1 MTQSNGSP
9 FTRRGLIASAT
20 VGASIAAV
28 GGMQAMAQTRK
39 TFVLV
44 HGAWHGGWCWRRV
57 SDLLENK
64 GHKVFAPTMTGLGE
78 RSHLMS
84 KEIVL
89 DTHIADIVN
98 VIKWEDLRGIC
109 LVAHSYGGWPVSGAL
124 EQVHERVVSV
134 IFLDAFV
141 PEDGQRSLDVAS
153 DFSRK
158 GTLEAIAKGEISR
171 PAPKAETFHV
181 NEKDRAWVDS
191 KLTAQPVGVA
201 LQPIKLTGAREKV
214 AKKAYIR
221 ASVYPQPAFD
231 NYYAAKKTDAS
242 WRTYEVDGGHDVM
255 VDKPERLVEI
265 LLEAA

>member
-9 FTRRGLIASAT
+9 VTRRGVIASAT
-20 VGASIAAV
+20 VGAGVAAA
-28 GGMQAMAQTRK
+28 GGMRAMAPTSARK

-57 SDLLENK
+57 SDLLEAR

-84 KEIVL
+84 KDVVL

-98 VIKWEDLRGIC
+98 VIEWEDLTGIC
-109 LVAHSYGGWPVSGAL
+109 LVAHSYGGWPVSGAVEKVL
-124 EQVHERVVSV
+124 DRVTSV
-134 IFLDAFV
+134 VFLDAFV

-171 PAPKAETFHV
+171 PAPASRNIPRQREGPRLGRF
-181 NEKDRAWVDS
+181 EAYRA
-191 KLTAQPVGVA
+191 AGRRGAPAHQARGC
-201 LQPIKLTGAREKV
+201 ARE
-214 AKKAYIR
+214 
-221 ASVYPQPAFD
+221 
-231 NYYAAKKTDAS
+231 
-242 WRTYEVDGGHDVM
+242 GGEEDLHPRPNLSATGFRQILRGQEGGRVM
-255 VDKPERLVEI
+255 AHL
-265 LLEAA
+265 